1 VVPELRVPVS
11 RVEVEVALATAEPR
25 TVTLFLPPEGAV
37 GDLLEGPGDVF
48 VPVEEDGRVRFLL
61 RAAIASLTTHTTP
74 PDREDDGLP
83 RDRRQVV
90 VRLAGGAGVEG
101 ELRWVRTSP
110 HARTMDVLNQPSAS
124 FALHRADGS
133 VVHVAK
139 RHVVT
144 VEEVPS

>member
-11 RVEVEVALATAEPR
+11 RVEVEIALAAAEPR
-25 TVTLFLPPEGAV
+25 TVTLFLPPDGAV
-37 GDLLEGPGDVF
+37 GDLLEGPGEVF
-48 VPVEEDGRVRFLL
+48 VPVEEDGRVRFFL
-61 RAAIASLTTHTTP
+61 RAAIASLTIHDP
-74 PDREDDGLP
+74 PADSEVDGLP
-83 RDRRQVV
+83 RDRRRVV

-110 HARTMDVLNQPSAS
+110 NARTMDVLNQPSAS

-144 VEEVPS
+144 VEEVAS